1 MRAFRNLTF
10 AAYGMHLAD
19 QIALV
24 AVPLVA
30 SLVFGAPAQIIGLL
44 VACQSMAH
52 LLGSL
57 PFGLII
63 DRAQARTVAIASTV
77 ISLAGFGGAA
87 LSILGGS
94 LVGFGTFVVVGGFG
108 IVVFVLVSLS
118 ILPRLAQASDLA
130 RANARLDLAR
140 ALCSFAVPLTI
151 GILITTRT
159 ANWVFVVAAAGGL
172 LALVSAIGL
181 PRFPVSPP
189 RADGIVSLIRE
200 GGRFV
205 LRHQLLLPIA
215 LCAVL
220 WNLAFAA
227 LLAIMVPLAVDIYL
241 AEPGVFGIALSAF
254 GLAAT
259 LGAFT
264 VGRLSTVLPTSFFLL
279 FGPGSS
285 VFAIVLLFAVAPGG
299 SVLPVYAAFF
309 ILGFGPSMWL
319 TTQNSV
325 RQLVTPAAM
334 LGRVNAV
341 IQTAIYGSR
350 PVGALLGGF
359 IAGAASPRAALVFVA
374 VAYAG
379 SFAITIFSR
388 LRAVRRFTDLQVA
401 QAG

>member
-1 MRAFRNLTF
+1 MRAIRNLTF

-30 SLVFGAPAQIIGLL
+30 ALVFGASAQVIGLL

-63 DRAQARTVAIASTV
+63 DRAQARTVAIVSTL

-94 LVGFGTFVVVGGFG
+94 LVGFGAFVVVGGFG

-118 ILPRLAQASDLA
+118 ILPRLAQPSDIA

-140 ALCSFAVPLTI
+140 ALCSFAVPLAI
-151 GILITTRT
+151 GLLITTRT
-159 ANWVFVVAAAGGL
+159 ANWVFAVAAAGGL
-172 LALVSAIGL
+172 LALAAAIGL

-189 RADGIVSLIRE
+189 QPAGIFSLIRE

-264 VGRLSTVLPTSFFLL
+264 VGRLSAVLPTSFFLL

-285 VFAIVLLFAVAPGG
+285 VAAILLLFAVAPGG

-341 IQTAIYGSR
+341 IQTAIYGIR

-359 IAGAASPRAALVFVA
+359 IAGTASPDAALVFVA
-374 VAYAG
+374 AAYAG
-379 SFAITIFSR
+379 SFAVPLFSR
-388 LRAVRRFTDLQVA
+388 LRTVRRFTDLTIME
-401 QAG
+401 AG

>member
-1 MRAFRNLTF
+1 MRAIRNLAF

-30 SLVFGAPAQIIGLL
+30 ALVFGAPAQAIGLL

-63 DRAQARTVAIASTV
+63 DRAQARTVAIASTL

-94 LVGFGTFVVVGGFG
+94 LVGFGAFVVVGGFG

-118 ILPRLAQASDLA
+118 ILPRLAQPSDLA

-140 ALCSFAVPLTI
+140 ALCSFAVPLAI
-151 GILITTRT
+151 GLIITTRT
-159 ANWVFVVAAAGGL
+159 ANWVFAVAAAGGL

-189 RADGIVSLIRE
+189 QPAGIVSLIRE

-264 VGRLSTVLPTSFFLL
+264 VGRLSAVLPTSFFLL

-285 VFAIVLLFAVAPGG
+285 VVAILLLFAVAPGG

-341 IQTAIYGSR
+341 IQTAIYGIR

-359 IAGAASPRAALVFVA
+359 LAGTASPYAVLVFVA
-374 VAYAG
+374 AAYAG
-379 SFAITIFSR
+379 SFAVPLFSR
-388 LRAVRRFTDLQVA
+388 LRTVRRFTDLEVA

>member
-1 MRAFRNLTF
+1 MRAIRNLTF

-30 SLVFGAPAQIIGLL
+30 ALVFGASAQVIGLL

-94 LVGFGTFVVVGGFG
+94 LVGFGAFVVVGGFG

-118 ILPRLAQASDLA
+118 ILPRLAQPSDLA

-140 ALCSFAVPLTI
+140 ALCSFAVPLAI
-151 GILITTRT
+151 GLIITTRT

-172 LALVSAIGL
+172 LALAAAIGL

-264 VGRLSTVLPTSFFLL
+264 VGRLSAVLPTSFFLL

-285 VFAIVLLFAVAPGG
+285 VAAILLLFAVAPGG

-341 IQTAIYGSR
+341 IQTAIYGIR
-350 PVGALLGGF
+350 PVGALIGGF
-359 IAGAASPRAALVFVA
+359 IAGTASPDAALVFVA
-374 VAYAG
+374 AAYAG
-379 SFAITIFSR
+379 SFAVPLFSR
-388 LRAVRRFTDLQVA
+388 LRTVRRFTDLTIME
-401 QAG
+401 AG

>member
-1 MRAFRNLTF
+1 MRAIRNLTF

-30 SLVFGAPAQIIGLL
+30 ALVFGAPAQVIGLL

-63 DRAQARTVAIASTV
+63 DRVQARTVAIASTV

-94 LVGFGTFVVVGGFG
+94 LVGFGAFVVVGGFG

-118 ILPRLAQASDLA
+118 ILPRLAQPSHLA

-140 ALCSFAVPLTI
+140 ALCSFAVPLAI
-151 GILITTRT
+151 GLIITTRT

-172 LALVSAIGL
+172 LALAAAIGL

-189 RADGIVSLIRE
+189 QPAGIFSLIRE

-215 LCAVL
+215 FCAVL

-264 VGRLSTVLPTSFFLL
+264 VGRLSAVLPTSFFLL

-285 VFAIVLLFAVAPGG
+285 VAAILLLFAVAPGG

-341 IQTAIYGSR
+341 IQTAIYGIR

-359 IAGAASPRAALVFVA
+359 IAGTASPDAALVFVA
-374 VAYAG
+374 AAYAG
-379 SFAITIFSR
+379 SFAVPLFSR
-388 LRAVRRFTDLQVA
+388 LRTVRRFTDLTIME
-401 QAG
+401 AG

>member
-1 MRAFRNLTF
+1 MRAIRNLTF

-24 AVPLVA
+24 AVPLVVA
-30 SLVFGAPAQIIGLL
+30 LVFGAPAQVIGLL

-63 DRAQARTVAIASTV
+63 DRAQARTVAIVSTL

-94 LVGFGTFVVVGGFG
+94 LVGFGAFVVVGGFG

-118 ILPRLAQASDLA
+118 ILPRLAQPSELA

-140 ALCSFAVPLTI
+140 ALCSFAVPLAI
-151 GILITTRT
+151 GLLITTRT

-215 LCAVL
+215 ICAVL

-264 VGRLSTVLPTSFFLL
+264 VGRLSAVLPTSFFLL

-285 VFAIVLLFAVAPGG
+285 VVAILLLFAVAPGG

-341 IQTAIYGSR
+341 IQTAIYGIR

-359 IAGAASPRAALVFVA
+359 IAGTASPDAALVFVA
-374 VAYAG
+374 AAYAG
-379 SFAITIFSR
+379 SFAVPLFSR
-388 LRAVRRFTDLQVA
+388 LRTVRRFTDLTIME
-401 QAG
+401 AG

>member
-1 MRAFRNLTF
+1 MRAIRNLTF

-30 SLVFGAPAQIIGLL
+30 ALVFGAPAQVIGLL

-63 DRAQARTVAIASTV
+63 DRAQARTIAIASTV

-94 LVGFGTFVVVGGFG
+94 LVGFGAFVVFGGFG

-118 ILPRLAQASDLA
+118 ILPRLAQPSDLA

-140 ALCSFAVPLTI
+140 ALCSFAVPLAI
-151 GILITTRT
+151 GLLITTRT

-189 RADGIVSLIRE
+189 RVDGIVSLIRE

-264 VGRLSTVLPTSFFLL
+264 VGRLSAVLPTSFFLL

-285 VFAIVLLFAVAPGG
+285 VVAILLLFAVAPGG

-341 IQTAIYGSR
+341 IQTAIYGIR

-359 IAGAASPRAALVFVA
+359 IAGTASPYAALVFVA
-374 VAYAG
+374 AAYAG
-379 SFAITIFSR
+379 SFAVPLFSR
-388 LRAVRRFTDLQVA
+388 LRTVRRFTDLTIVE
-401 QAG
+401 AG

>member
-1 MRAFRNLTF
+1 MRAIRNLTF

-30 SLVFGAPAQIIGLL
+30 ALVFGAPAQAIGLL

-63 DRAQARTVAIASTV
+63 DRAQARTVAIASTL

-94 LVGFGTFVVVGGFG
+94 LVGFGAFVVVGGFG

-118 ILPRLAQASDLA
+118 ILPRLAQPSDLA

-140 ALCSFAVPLTI
+140 ALCSFAVPLAI
-151 GILITTRT
+151 GLIITTRT
-159 ANWVFVVAAAGGL
+159 ANWVFAVAAAGGL

-189 RADGIVSLIRE
+189 QPAGIVSLIRE

-264 VGRLSTVLPTSFFLL
+264 VGRLSAVLPTSFFLL

-285 VFAIVLLFAVAPGG
+285 VVAILLLFAVAPGG

-341 IQTAIYGSR
+341 IQTAIYGIR

-359 IAGAASPRAALVFVA
+359 LAGTASPYAALVFVA
-374 VAYAG
+374 AAYAG
-379 SFAITIFSR
+379 SFAVPLFSR
-388 LRAVRRFTDLQVA
+388 LRTVRRFTDLEVA

>member
-1 MRAFRNLTF
+1 MRAIRNLTF

-30 SLVFGAPAQIIGLL
+30 ALVFGASAQVIGLL

-63 DRAQARTVAIASTV
+63 DRTQARTVAIASTL

-94 LVGFGTFVVVGGFG
+94 LVGFGAFVVVGGFG

-118 ILPRLAQASDLA
+118 ILPRLAQPSDLA

-151 GILITTRT
+151 GLIITTRN

-181 PRFPVSPP
+181 PRFPVSSPQP
-189 RADGIVSLIRE
+189 AGIFSLIRE

-264 VGRLSTVLPTSFFLL
+264 VGRLSAVLPTSFFLL

-285 VFAIVLLFAVAPGG
+285 VVAILLLFAVAPGG

-341 IQTAIYGSR
+341 IQTAIYGIR
-350 PVGALLGGF
+350 PIGALLGGF
-359 IAGAASPRAALVFVA
+359 IAGTASPYTALVFVA
-374 VAYAG
+374 AAYAG
-379 SFAITIFSR
+379 SFAVPLFSR
-388 LRAVRRFTDLQVA
+388 LRKVRRFTDLTIME
-401 QAG
+401 AG

>member
-1 MRAFRNLTF
+1 MRAIRNLTF

-30 SLVFGAPAQIIGLL
+30 ALVFGAPAQVIGLL

-94 LVGFGTFVVVGGFG
+94 LVGFGAFVVVGGFG

-118 ILPRLAQASDLA
+118 ILPRLAQPSHLAS
-130 RANARLDLAR
+130 ANARLDLAR
-140 ALCSFAVPLTI
+140 ALCSFAVPLII
-151 GILITTRT
+151 GVLITTRT

-172 LALVSAIGL
+172 LALAAAIGL
-181 PRFPVSPP
+181 PRFLVSPP

-264 VGRLSTVLPTSFFLL
+264 VGRLSAVLPTSFFLL

-285 VFAIVLLFAVAPGG
+285 VVAILLLFAVAPGG
-299 SVLPVYAAFF
+299 SVLPAYAAFF

-325 RQLVTPAAM
+325 RQLVTPTAM

-341 IQTAIYGSR
+341 IQTAIYGIR

-359 IAGAASPRAALVFVA
+359 IAGTASPDAALVFVA
-374 VAYAG
+374 AAYAG
-379 SFAITIFSR
+379 SFAVPLFSR
-388 LRAVRRFTDLQVA
+388 LRTVRRFTDLTIME
-401 QAG
+401 AG

>member
-1 MRAFRNLTF
+1 MRAIRNLTF

-30 SLVFGAPAQIIGLL
+30 ALVFGASAQVIGLL

-94 LVGFGTFVVVGGFG
+94 LVGFGAFVVVGGFG

-118 ILPRLAQASDLA
+118 ILPRLAQPSHLA

-140 ALCSFAVPLTI
+140 ALCSFAVPLAI
-151 GILITTRT
+151 GLLITTRT

-227 LLAIMVPLAVDIYL
+227 LLTIMVPLAVDIYL

-264 VGRLSTVLPTSFFLL
+264 VGRLSAVLPTSFFLL

-285 VFAIVLLFAVAPGG
+285 VVAILLLFAVAPGG

-341 IQTAIYGSR
+341 IQTAIYGIR
-350 PVGALLGGF
+350 PIGALLGGF
-359 IAGAASPRAALVFVA
+359 IAGTASPDAALVFVA
-374 VAYAG
+374 AAYAG
-379 SFAITIFSR
+379 SFAVPLFSR
-388 LRAVRRFTDLQVA
+388 LRTVRRFTDLTIME
-401 QAG
+401 AG

>member
-1 MRAFRNLTF
+1 MRAIRNLTF

-30 SLVFGAPAQIIGLL
+30 ALVFGAPAQVIGLL

-94 LVGFGTFVVVGGFG
+94 LVGFGAFVVVGGFG

-118 ILPRLAQASDLA
+118 ILPRLAQPSHLAS
-130 RANARLDLAR
+130 ANARLDLAR
-140 ALCSFAVPLTI
+140 ALCSFAVPLAI
-151 GILITTRT
+151 GLIITTRT

-172 LALVSAIGL
+172 LALAAAIGL

-189 RADGIVSLIRE
+189 QPAGIFSLIRE

-264 VGRLSTVLPTSFFLL
+264 VGRLSAVLPTSFFLL

-285 VFAIVLLFAVAPGG
+285 VAAILLLFAVAPGG

-341 IQTAIYGSR
+341 IQTAIYGIR

-359 IAGAASPRAALVFVA
+359 IAGTASPDAALVFVA
-374 VAYAG
+374 AAYAG
-379 SFAITIFSR
+379 SFAVPLFSR
-388 LRAVRRFTDLQVA
+388 LRTVRRFTDLTIME
-401 QAG
+401 AG